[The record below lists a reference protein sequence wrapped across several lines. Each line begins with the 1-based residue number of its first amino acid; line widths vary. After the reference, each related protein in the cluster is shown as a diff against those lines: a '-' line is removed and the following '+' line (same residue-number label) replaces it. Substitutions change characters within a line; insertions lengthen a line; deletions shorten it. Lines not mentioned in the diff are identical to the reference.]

1 MNTKQIVI
9 LVAAGMIATGAGG
22 SLAYAEEHGNHTD
35 AQALANSKISLSQ
48 AIATAEQQA
57 GGKAVDAGVDNE
69 NGTVRIAVEVASN
82 QGVKTVLVD
91 PQTGQVTGTKT
102 GGDHE
107 SEENDSNPAR
117 PPARCAAPRTMHSGH
132 FQTVQLTSARP
143 KTLRPYWLKR
153 PIMAPTDE
161 EKSW

>member
-69 NGTVRIAVEVASN
+69 KGTVRIAVEVASN

-107 SEENDSNPAR
+107 SEEND
-117 PPARCAAPRTMHSGH
+117 
-132 FQTVQLTSARP
+132 
-143 KTLRPYWLKR
+143 
-153 PIMAPTDE
+153 
-161 EKSW
+161 